1 MLLTFMNIGFFLFLV
16 WTTTI
21 APYHEHFSQR
31 MTFYEWNFKNKK
43 KCENIGKFKKFKN
56 LVKFIDIH
64 EM

>member
-1 MLLTFMNIGFFLFLV
+1 MLLTFMNIVFFFILGV
-16 WTTTI
+16 IDNNCTTSWTFFAENDI
-21 APYHEHFSQR
+21 LWMEFQ
-31 MTFYEWNFKNKK
+31 KQK